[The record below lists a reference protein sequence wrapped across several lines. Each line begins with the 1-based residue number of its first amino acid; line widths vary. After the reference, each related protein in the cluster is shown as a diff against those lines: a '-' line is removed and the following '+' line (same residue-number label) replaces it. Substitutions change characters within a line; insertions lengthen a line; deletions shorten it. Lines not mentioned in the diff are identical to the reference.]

1 MRAKIRLDTGRDAQR
16 FVAIATKSKGKVY
29 ITDGDHLKVS
39 AKSLLGALY
48 AMEFDNL
55 WCEAEEDIY
64 HAIEEFIII

>member
-1 MRAKIRLDTGRDAQR
+1 MKVQIRLDTLSDVHC
-16 FVAIATKSKGKVY
+16 FVKIATLQKGAVH
-29 ITDGDHLKVS
+29 ITDGEGLKVS

-64 HAIEEFIII
+64 HAIEKFIIV